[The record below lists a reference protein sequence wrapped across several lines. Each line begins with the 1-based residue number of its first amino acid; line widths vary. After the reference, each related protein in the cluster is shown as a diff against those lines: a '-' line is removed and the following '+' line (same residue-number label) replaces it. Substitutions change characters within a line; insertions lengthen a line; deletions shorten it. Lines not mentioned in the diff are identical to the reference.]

1 MSEAAHGGATGLAG
15 PAAPPR
21 PRVGRIT
28 VLLLAAACG
37 LCVANLYYLQPI
49 LPELAASLHRTPG
62 SLTSSV
68 SATQFGY
75 ALGLFALVPLGD
87 AVDRRRLLTVLV
99 TTAAAVLAVIPWADG
114 EFLTGLFFLLGLV
127 SVAAMVIVPQAAGM
141 APPERRGQVVGTV
154 MTGVIL
160 GALLC
165 RTFAGVVAEL
175 VDWRAVFWGAA
186 ALMLGVCVMLRRILP
201 PQPAGTPLT
210 ARGYARLIGSLFSLV
225 RARPVI
231 MERCLYG
238 ALGFAAFTV
247 LWTAVPL
254 RLIQEPYHYG
264 SAAIGAMG
272 LLGAGG
278 ALGANLA
285 GRFADRGRQRA
296 VSACAFALIAVSFA
310 VVSVLSSSLLVLG
323 TAILLIDFAVQAA
336 HISNQT
342 TVFAQVGDEMRSRVT
357 TVYMTCYFLGGA
369 AGSALTGPLWAHGGW
384 PDTALLGCAAGV
396 CALLLLLGH
405 AAVRRTVTSRKAMA
419 ATDD

>member
-1 MSEAAHGGATGLAG
+1 MSEAARAGATGLTA
-15 PAAPPR
+15 PVVPPR
-21 PRVGRIT
+21 PRAGRIT
-28 VLLLAAACG
+28 VLLLATACG

-87 AVDRRRLLTVLV
+87 AVDRRWLLTVLV
-99 TTAAAVLAVIPWADG
+99 TTAAVVLAVIPWVDG
-114 EFLTGLFFLLGLV
+114 DLLVWPFFLLGLV

-165 RTFAGVVAEL
+165 RTFAGLVADL

-186 ALMLGVCVMLRRILP
+186 VMMLAVCVTLRRVLP
-201 PQPAGTPLT
+201 AQPARAPLT
-210 ARGYARLIGSLFSLV
+210 ARGYVRLIGSLFSLV
-225 RARPVI
+225 RGRPVI
-231 MERCLYG
+231 VERCLYG
-238 ALGFAAFTV
+238 ALGFGAFTV

-254 RLIQEPYHYG
+254 RLIQAPYHFG
-264 SAAIGAMG
+264 SAAIGLMG

-285 GRFADRGRQRA
+285 GRFADRGRQLA
-296 VSACAFALIAVSFA
+296 VSAAAFTLIAVSFA
-310 VVSVLSSSLLVLG
+310 VVSVHSSSLALLG
-323 TAILLIDFAVQAA
+323 AAVLLIDFAVQAA

-369 AGSALTGPLWAHGGW
+369 TGSALTGPSWTHGGW
-384 PDTALLGCAAGV
+384 PATALLGCATGACG
-396 CALLLLLGH
+396 LLLLLTCT
-405 AAVRRTVTSRKAMA
+405 AARKAKA
-419 ATDD
+419 ANDA

>member
-15 PAAPPR
+15 PVAPPR
-21 PRVGRIT
+21 PRAGRIT

-68 SATQFGY
+68 SATQVGY

-87 AVDRRRLLTVLV
+87 AVDRRRLLTALV
-99 TTAAAVLAVIPWADG
+99 TTAAAVLAVIPWAG
-114 EFLTGLFFLLGLV
+114 SGHGALLVPLFFLLGLV

-186 ALMLGVCVMLRRILP
+186 VMMLAVCVTLRRILP
-201 PQPAGTPLT
+201 AQPARATLT
-210 ARGYARLIGSLFSLV
+210 VRGYARLIGSLFSLV
-225 RARPVI
+225 RSRPVI
-231 MERCLYG
+231 VERCLYG

-254 RLIQEPYHYG
+254 RLIQGPYHYG

-296 VSACAFALIAVSFA
+296 VSAAAFALIAISFA
-310 VVSVLSSSLLVLG
+310 VVSALSSSLLVLG
-323 TAILLIDFAVQAA
+323 AAIVLIDFAVQAA

-342 TVFAQVGDEMRSRVT
+342 TVFGQVGDEMRSRVT

-369 AGSALTGPLWAHGGW
+369 AGSALTGPFWARGGW
-384 PDTALLGCAAGV
+384 RDTALLGAPPVPARCSCSSATRPYAAP
-396 CALLLLLGH
+396 
-405 AAVRRTVTSRKAMA
+405 
-419 ATDD
+419 

>member
-1 MSEAAHGGATGLAG
+1 VNEAAHGGATGLAG
-15 PAAPPR
+15 PVAPPR
-21 PRVGRIT
+21 PRAGRLT

-49 LPELAASLHRTPG
+49 LPELAASLHRPPG

-68 SATQFGY
+68 SATQAGY

-87 AVDRRRLLTVLV
+87 AVDRRRLLTTLV

-114 EFLTGLFFLLGLV
+114 PLLVWLFFLLGLV

-165 RTFAGVVAEL
+165 RTFAGVVADL

-186 ALMLGVCVMLRRILP
+186 VMMLAVCALLRRILP
-201 PQPAGTPLT
+201 AQPAPAPLT
-210 ARGYARLIGSLFSLV
+210 AHAYARLIGSLFSLV
-225 RARPVI
+225 RTQPVI
-231 MERCLYG
+231 VERCLYG

-254 RLIQEPYHYG
+254 RLIQGPYHYG

-296 VSACAFALIAVSFA
+296 VSAAAFALIAVSFA
-310 VVSVLSSSLLVLG
+310 VVTALSSSLLVLG
-323 TAILLIDFAVQAA
+323 AAIVLIDFAVQAA

-342 TVFAQVGDEMRSRVT
+342 AVFGQVGDEMRSRVT
-357 TVYMTCYFLGGA
+357 TVYMTC
-369 AGSALTGPLWAHGGW
+369 
-384 PDTALLGCAAGV
+384 
-396 CALLLLLGH
+396 
-405 AAVRRTVTSRKAMA
+405 
-419 ATDD
+419 

>member
-15 PAAPPR
+15 PVAPPR
-21 PRVGRIT
+21 PRAGRLT

-49 LPELAASLHRTPG
+49 LPELAASLHRAPG

-68 SATQFGY
+68 SATQAGY

-87 AVDRRRLLTVLV
+87 AVDRRRLLTTLV

-114 EFLTGLFFLLGLV
+114 PLLVWLFFLLGLV

-165 RTFAGVVAEL
+165 RTFAGVVADL

-186 ALMLGVCVMLRRILP
+186 VMMLGVCALLRRILP
-201 PQPAGTPLT
+201 AQPAQAPLT
-210 ARGYARLIGSLFSLV
+210 AHAYARLIGSLFSLV
-225 RARPVI
+225 RTQPVI
-231 MERCLYG
+231 VERCLYG

-254 RLIQEPYHYG
+254 RLIQGPYHYG

-296 VSACAFALIAVSFA
+296 VSAAAFALIAVSFA
-310 VVSVLSSSLLVLG
+310 VVSALSSSLLVLG
-323 TAILLIDFAVQAA
+323 AAIVLIDFAVQAA

-342 TVFAQVGDEMRSRVT
+342 AVFGQVGDEMRSRVT

-369 AGSALTGPLWAHGGW
+369 AGSALTGPFWAHGGW
-384 PDTALLGCAAGV
+384 PATSLLGCTAGA
-396 CALLLLLGH
+396 CALLLLLGY
-405 AAVRRTVTSRKAMA
+405 AAVRRTLTTRKAAA
-419 ATDD
+419 ATDA